1 MMIMFSW
8 LLITATLFFIFSLF
22 FVFKAG
28 NNGGLPPGP
37 PAIPIVGNLLWL
49 RRNFL
54 RNLESILQDL
64 HARFGPIVT
73 LRIGSGR
80 AIYVSDGHLAHEA
93 LVARGAVFAD
103 RLRPPP
109 AARIISNNQRNI
121 NTAPYGPFWR
131 LLRRNLTTEIL
142 HPSRVKLFSHGRQW
156 ALNILTAKLRAS
168 AEANSGVVLDFKDS
182 IQFAMFCLLVLM
194 CYGEKLDEKAIRN
207 IETAQRNILL
217 FVSNLSIF
225 AFIPILSKS
234 IFRKRWNT
242 VRDLRQK
249 QTDIIVP
256 IIRAREKHKAKQ
268 NKEQADEARFVYS
281 YLDSLL
287 DIKIPE
293 EGNRK
298 LTDEEFV
305 TICSEF
311 LNAGTDTTSTTL
323 EWIMANL
330 VKHQDIQRKVF
341 DEIQQVAGS
350 EAEEVKEEDLQ
361 RMPYLKAVILEGLR
375 RHPPGHF
382 VLPHCVTEEVKL
394 NEYVIPKGAS
404 INFMIAEI
412 GRDEKV
418 WDKPMEFKPER
429 FMEGGEGEGVDI
441 TGSREIK
448 MMPFGAGR
456 RICPGLG
463 LGMLHL
469 EYFVANLVREFEW
482 KAVEGEEVDVDSE
495 KSEFTVVMKNPL
507 RARILARREA
517 CMGNRVLNE

>member
-1 MMIMFSW
+1 MIMISW

-28 NNGGLPPGP
+28 DDGGLPPGP

-49 RRNFL
+49 RRSSLQNVEPIL
-54 RNLESILQDL
+54 RDL
-64 HARFGPIVT
+64 HARLGPIVT
-73 LRIGSGR
+73 LRIGSRR
-80 AIYVSDGHLAHEA
+80 AIFVSDRNLAHEA

-103 RLRPPP
+103 RPRPLP
-109 AARIISNNQRNI
+109 ATRIFSSNQHNI
-121 NTAPYGPFWR
+121 NSAPYGPLWR
-131 LLRRNLTTEIL
+131 LLRRNLISEIL

-156 ALNILTAKLRAS
+156 VLNILTAKLRAS
-168 AEANSGVVLDFKDS
+168 AEANSGVVVDFKES

-194 CYGEKLDEKAIRN
+194 CYGEKLDEKAIRD
-207 IETAQRNILL
+207 IETAQRNFLL
-217 FVSNLSIF
+217 FASKLNVF
-225 AFIPILSKS
+225 AFLPSLSKL

-242 VRDLRQK
+242 IVDLRQK
-249 QTDIIVP
+249 QADIIVP
-256 IIRAREKHKAKQ
+256 LIRAREKHRAKQ
-268 NKEQADEARFVYS
+268 NKEQDDEERFVYS

-287 DIKIPE
+287 DINLPE

-298 LTDEEFV
+298 LTDDELV

-323 EWIMANL
+323 EWIMAEM
-330 VKHQDIQRKVF
+330 VKHQEIQRKVF

-350 EAEEVKEEDLQ
+350 EAGEVKEEDLQ

-394 NEYVIPKGAS
+394 NGYVIPKGAS
-404 INFMIAEI
+404 INFMVAEM

-429 FMEGGEGEGVDI
+429 FMEGGEGAGVDI
-441 TGSREIK
+441 TGGREIK
-448 MMPFGAGR
+448 MMPFGVGR
-456 RICPGLG
+456 RMCPGLG
-463 LGMLHL
+463 LAMLHL

-495 KSEFTVVMKNPL
+495 KPEFTVVMKNPFH
-507 RARILARREA
+507 ARILARRELP
-517 CMGNRVLNE
+517 CMGDGVVHE